1 MTKFKFAQLDKQAE
15 KAMREAVQ
23 KVVIEH
29 KRLKMPLSVW
39 KDGKVVRV
47 PAKQVKSK

>member
-1 MTKFKFAQLDKQAE
+1 MTKRQQIHLHKQAE

-47 PAKQVKSK
+47 PAKHVKSK